1 MSVLVTQQA
10 PDFHSTAVLAD
21 GQIVEDFQLSSFKG
35 QKIVLFFYPLDFTF
49 VCPTELGDLADHY
62 EELQKIGVEVYA
74 VSTDTHFTHKAWHD
88 TSETIKKIKF
98 PMIGDPT
105 GAISRNFDVMIEEG
119 LVDEVKSVIGFK
131 HLTSMNTVGYKE
143 IFEFL
148 EKKITLEE
156 SIELIKRNT
165 RRYAKRQ
172 LTWFRRDKSAVW
184 LKGKNIE
191 SQLEEIQKNVNC
203 WKNENIVPYRK

>member
-1 MSVLVTQQA
+1 MFIDALC
-10 PDFHSTAVLAD
+10 F
-21 GQIVEDFQLSSFKG
+21 G
-35 QKIVLFFYPLDFTF
+35 LDPI
-49 VCPTELGDLADHY
+49 PTSESLKKELQEIAESNEGISILL
-62 EELQKIGVEVYA
+62 EELKNKDPEYFNSVDKSNTHRIIRAIEAIRLTGEKYSDLRKNKPKNRFFESYKIIINQPREVLYERINKR
-74 VSTDTHFTHKAWHD
+74 V
-88 TSETIKKIKF
+88 
-98 PMIGDPT
+98 
-105 GAISRNFDVMIEEG
+105 DVMIEEG

-172 LTWFRRDKSAVW
+172 LTWFRRDPESLWITPKSIDDMIA
-184 LKGKNIE
+184 
-191 SQLEEIQKNVNC
+191 EIKIFT
-203 WKNENIVPYRK
+203 EL